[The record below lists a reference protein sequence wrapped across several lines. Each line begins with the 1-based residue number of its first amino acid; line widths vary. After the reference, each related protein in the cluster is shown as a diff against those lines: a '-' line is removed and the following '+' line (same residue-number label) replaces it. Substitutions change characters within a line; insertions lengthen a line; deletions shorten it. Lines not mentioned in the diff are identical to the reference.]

1 MPLTQPP
8 LTEPVLQLLKNQL
21 SSLIHAAM
29 PETSDQTLTEQY
41 LMSRLGLKLST
52 DNELSPD
59 LQRFQQHFVLYHL
72 LYQLQTEWQV
82 TGEGFLNIGLAKV
95 TLLKAK
101 LADTSLLAK
110 GSDNTSRRDYYLN
123 WQNFYAMSE
132 QLLDDYLQQFWQFYS
147 KDSVVKYQ
155 LTASQAEK
163 LLQLTPGFSLSQLK
177 KAYRS
182 QALLCHPDRA
192 EGNSAKFIQI
202 RQAYQ
207 LLLRQF

>member
-1 MPLTQPP
+1 M
-8 LTEPVLQLLKNQL
+8 
-21 SSLIHAAM
+21 
-29 PETSDQTLTEQY
+29 TEQY

-72 LYQLQTEWQV
+72 LYQLQTEWLV

-95 TLLKAK
+95 TLLKAE
-101 LADTSLLAK
+101 LTDTSLLAE

-207 LLLRQF
+207 LLLRLF